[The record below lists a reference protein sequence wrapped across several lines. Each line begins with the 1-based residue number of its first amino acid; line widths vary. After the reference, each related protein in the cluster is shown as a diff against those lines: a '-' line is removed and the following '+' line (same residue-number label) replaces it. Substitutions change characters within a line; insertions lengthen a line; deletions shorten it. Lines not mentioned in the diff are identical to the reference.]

1 MQDNSTEESKKFI
14 RHEPCQDCGS
24 SDAKGVYA
32 DESTYCF
39 SCGKYHSPK
48 TEKRDV
54 VKEAATTKSVGS
66 LKQYDDLV
74 VAPLEARGITQE
86 TCDKF
91 GVRVGKING
100 KTVQAFPFYNDGKL
114 IAFKTKDRD
123 KNFSIVGS
131 GTKLSFFGQH
141 LWKLRGKKLVVTEG
155 EIDCLTISQLQGNQ
169 WPVVSIPTGAV
180 SAVKTFRQ
188 NLEWLDGWEE
198 VVIMFDMDDAGK
210 EAAKKCAEI
219 LRPGQAKIASYPL
232 KDANEMLLAGRSK
245 ELMQSMWDAKE
256 YRPDGIIAAKELW
269 SKIAQE
275 DAVATVMYPYKDLN
289 HKTKGLRR
297 GELVTVTSGSGMGK
311 SAFVREL
318 AMHLL
323 QEKQTVGLLFLEE
336 NPRRTMLGLMGIY
349 LNTPLHISREGITIP
364 QMREAYD
371 YLVKDDRL
379 FLYDHFGST
388 DVENLLNKIRYMAR
402 GMGCQWIILDH
413 LSIIVSGIADGDER
427 RLIDNTMTQLRTL
440 VEETGIGLILVSH
453 LKRTNGDTSHEE
465 GGQTSLSQLRGSH
478 AIAQL
483 SDMVIGLERNQQST
497 TQSNVSTIRVLKNR
511 FSGFTGEAG
520 KLVYDPHTGRLSE
533 KSGFKEE
540 KTASTESTE
549 F

>member
-1 MQDNSTEESKKFI
+1 MSREATESKFL
-14 RHEPCQDCGS
+14 RHENCDDCGS
-24 SDAKGVYA
+24 SDARGVYE
-32 DESTYCF
+32 DGSSYCF
-39 SCGKYHSPK
+39 SCSKYHSPK
-48 TEKRDV
+48 ENGGET
-54 VKEAATTKSVGS
+54 VKAPKKSVGS
-66 LKQYDDLV
+66 LSQYDELTV
-74 VAPLEARGITQE
+74 MPLEARGITQE
-86 TCDKF
+86 TCEKF
-91 GVRVGKING
+91 GVRIGKVNG
-100 KTVQAFPFYNDGKL
+100 KTVQAFPFYKDNQL

-123 KNFSIVGS
+123 KNFSIVGNGS
-131 GTKLSFFGQH
+131 KLPFFGQH

-155 EIDCLTISQLQGNQ
+155 EIDCMTISQLQGNQ
-169 WPVVSIPTGAV
+169 WPVVSVPTGAQ
-180 SAVKTFRQ
+180 SALKTFRQ
-188 NLEWLDGWEE
+188 NIEWLDGWDEI
-198 VVIMFDMDDAGK
+198 VIMFDMDEPGR

-269 SKIAQE
+269 SKVAEE
-275 DAVATVMYPYKDLN
+275 DVIATVMYPYEELN
-289 HKTKGLRR
+289 KKTKGLRR

-318 AMHLL
+318 AMHLI

-349 LNTPLHISREGITIP
+349 LNTPLHISREGVN
-364 QMREAYD
+364 MVEMKEAYD

-453 LKRTNGDTSHEE
+453 LKRAGGDTSHEE

-483 SDMVIGLERNQQST
+483 SDLVIGLERNQQSQ
-497 TQSNVSTIRVLKNR
+497 TQSNVTTIRVLKNR
-511 FSGFTGEAG
+511 FSGATGTAG
-520 KLVYDPHTGRLSE
+520 KLIFDPTTGRLSE
-533 KSGFKEE
+533 NSGFKEE
-540 KTASTESTE
+540 EVDTSNAE